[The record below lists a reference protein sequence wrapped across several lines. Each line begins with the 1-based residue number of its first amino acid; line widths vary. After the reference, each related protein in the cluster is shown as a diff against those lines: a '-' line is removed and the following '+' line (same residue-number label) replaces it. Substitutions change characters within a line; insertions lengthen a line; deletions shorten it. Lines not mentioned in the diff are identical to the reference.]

1 MTKQLKM
8 MVGVALFATL
18 ALAGTLGAFAL
29 SAAQPAHAQG
39 SPTGISRSISPMQ
52 VATGG
57 TVEVAITNNM
67 GGIGLATVTE
77 TLPSGWTY
85 QSIDPSDVDVTQGTG
100 TISFEII
107 NGETITYTVMAPSTD
122 GCGSFS
128 GTYGDAGAMIGGDMD
143 VTVGAGCGNGG
154 GQMPVTGDVGTVE
167 ASSSTPGSGA
177 EYVVKFTITGGDDL
191 TAGDWIE
198 FQFTDDLSVP
208 DSIAANT
215 ISIKGT
221 GDNGNVVAAPPAS
234 VAVDGG
240 DDDPWEVR
248 MRLGDMSDADGL
260 QGLIVDREVTVI
272 IEKAAGIKNSTKGG
286 LEPDDIGWQVLTSAD
301 DNGGEN
307 YDITGFNIY
316 RKVSVS
322 SEEEPRGEEILAT
335 AKGFEKNT
343 TVTFVSMPKGT
354 NNRTNVCSATA
365 NSDGIAECSFRLL
378 KSLFGSGTV
387 ITLTA
392 QDGDGNAAHYDKG
405 TKDIALDKSMSVSPQ
420 AANVGDTIN
429 IRLVDFGVS
438 ATSSSDITIS
448 FRGMMVCEG
457 NCDVQGLTDN
467 NGEIQFDYMIP
478 PDVRPGSQTLAVK
491 VGTGDDAVSD
501 DVTIGVGS
509 GSLSVTATEVLANQR
524 ISLSAS
530 GFTRPASGQE
540 CAGASNDDETV
551 YIRNGYGYS
560 SVTLGG
566 EQIDWG
572 RINDGDAIEVTS
584 GGGWSAP
591 IDLPIDDITTDPGT
605 YELKIVDCHGGQ
617 ATVDLT
623 FPDRVVTMSPEM
635 GRVGSE
641 VVITGSN
648 FPVANDEYGDV
659 DVNVSYTS
667 GEEEDSDRT
676 ETDAVGSF
684 TIIMEV
690 PEDAGIPSNNTVRV
704 SFNKDVGTVDQ
715 SFTHR
720 VPQGSISFSA
730 SSGAEGSLLMITAEG
745 FARYT
750 SVDEILFGD
759 REITPLPRPSTGR
772 TGDVEFD
779 VRIPGAD
786 PGIYIIKVVV
796 DDVTA
801 TQIFTVVSGS
811 GVVDGS
817 VDSILANVMSEDAL
831 DRVFKFNNETKEW
844 QWYINDPAFA
854 STNNLAGLS
863 SGDLVWIKVS
873 KSVTADILGTSTTL
887 TCINEG
893 MENEDCWNQ
902 ISIP

>member
-1 MTKQLKM
+1 M
-8 MVGVALFATL
+8 
-18 ALAGTLGAFAL
+18 
-29 SAAQPAHAQG
+29 
-39 SPTGISRSISPMQ
+39 
-52 VATGG
+52 
-57 TVEVAITNNM
+57 
-67 GGIGLATVTE
+67 
-77 TLPSGWTY
+77 
-85 QSIDPSDVDVTQGTG
+85 
-100 TISFEII
+100 
-107 NGETITYTVMAPSTD
+107 
-122 GCGSFS
+122 
-128 GTYGDAGAMIGGDMD
+128 
-143 VTVGAGCGNGG
+143 
-154 GQMPVTGDVGTVE
+154 
-167 ASSSTPGSGA
+167 
-177 EYVVKFTITGGDDL
+177 FTIPGGMTL

-198 FQFTDDLSVP
+198 FQFTDDMQVP
-208 DSIAANT
+208 DSIAASSV
-215 ISIKGT
+215 SIKGT
-221 GDNGNVVAAPPAS
+221 GDNGSTVAAPPAS

-260 QGLIVDREVTVI
+260 QGLEVSYPVTVI
-272 IEKAAGIKNSTKGG
+272 IEKSAGIKNSKKGG
-286 LEPDDIGWQVLTSAD
+286 LEPDDIEWQVLTSAD
-301 DNGGEN
+301 DNDGGN
-307 YDITGFNIY
+307 YDLMGFNIY

-322 SEEEPRGEEILAT
+322 SEEEPRGEEIVAT

-378 KSLFGSGTV
+378 RSLFGGGTE

-392 QDGDGNAAHYDKG
+392 QDGDGNTAHPEKG
-405 TKDIALDKSMSVSPQ
+405 TKDIALDKSMSVSPE

-448 FRGMMVCEG
+448 FRGMMVCGGSYG

-478 PDVRPGSQTLAVK
+478 PNVRPGSQTLAVE
-491 VGTGDDAVSD
+491 VGGVSD
-501 DVTIGVGS
+501 DVTIGIGS

-530 GFTRPASGQE
+530 GFTRPASDQM
-540 CAGASNDDETV
+540 CAGASSDDETV
-551 YIRNGYGYS
+551 YIRNGYGHS

-566 EQIDWG
+566 EQIPWS
-572 RINDGDAIEVTS
+572 RINNDEHIEVTS

-623 FPDRVVTMSPEM
+623 FPDREVTMTPEM

-648 FPVANDEYGDV
+648 FPVANDEYDDV

-667 GEEEDSDRT
+667 GDESDSDRT
-676 ETDAVGSF
+676 ETDALGSF

-704 SFNKDVGTVDQ
+704 SFNKDGTLGSVDQ

-720 VPQGSISFSA
+720 VPQGTVAFSA
-730 SSGAEGSLLMITAEG
+730 SSGAEGSLLTISATG

-750 SVDEILFGD
+750 SVDEIMFGD
-759 REITPLPRPSTGR
+759 REITPLPKPSTGR
-772 TGDVEFD
+772 TGDAEFD

-817 VDSILANVMSEDAL
+817 VESILANVMSEDAL

-844 QWYINDPAFA
+844 QWHINDPAFS